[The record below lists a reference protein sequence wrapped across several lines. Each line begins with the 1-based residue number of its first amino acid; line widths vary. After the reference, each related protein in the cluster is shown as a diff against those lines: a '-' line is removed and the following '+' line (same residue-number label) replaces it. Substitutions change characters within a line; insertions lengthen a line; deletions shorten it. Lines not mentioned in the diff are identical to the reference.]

1 MTEMTLQTPGA
12 QARPT
17 LPPRPEEEMPKVR
30 LFALMR
36 GPILMGLA
44 VIGLFFG
51 VFGFWAATA
60 PLVSGAIASGVV
72 SPDSNRKAIQHLE
85 GGITQAIVVK
95 ENQVVKAGQLLLTLN
110 PVRAEASFSGQQVQW
125 LRLLVTRARLEAEA
139 SEATDWAVPPEVV
152 NVEDAGMQGFI
163 ASERRSF
170 ESRQASRDQ
179 EQQILGRR
187 VEQLQS
193 EISSVEAETAG
204 LTTQL
209 GLIEDEL
216 GDKQNLLDQQLVSR
230 SEVNA
235 LRREM
240 ARLQSAIAANGA
252 RIAKAGQSIE
262 ETRLQMLQSRES
274 YFEEVAQQ
282 ASKVNDSIAQ
292 LGESMTSSG
301 DALQRTEIHSPVD
314 GTVINL
320 RTQTEGEVVRPGET
334 IMEVVPRNDDL
345 IVVAKLAPKYID
357 LVVVDQA
364 AHVTIIPFAGRDSL
378 PLNGKV
384 VAVAADL
391 KTDEANKQSYYEV
404 RVRIPP
410 EELARHQG
418 VYLSPGMPADV
429 TVVAGERTML
439 EYLFE
444 PFLKSLQSAFVYD

>member
-1 MTEMTLQTPGA
+1 MTDMTLQQPGVPG
-12 QARPT
+12 RPGQ
-17 LPPRPEEEMPKVR
+17 PPAPAAAEVKIH
-30 LFALMR
+30 LFSLMR
-36 GPILMGLA
+36 GPILLGIA
-44 VIGLFFG
+44 VIALFFG
-51 VFGFWAATA
+51 ALGFWAATA
-60 PLVSGAIASGVV
+60 PLVSGAIASGQV

-85 GGITQAIVVK
+85 GGITQQIFVK
-95 ENQVVKAGQLLLTLN
+95 ENQEVKAGQLLMTLN

-139 SEATDWAVPPEVV
+139 SEASDWTVPPEVV
-152 NVEDAGMQGFI
+152 DVEDAGMQAFI

-170 ESRQASRDQ
+170 ETRQASRSQ
-179 EQQILGRR
+179 QQQILGRR

-193 EISSVEAETAG
+193 EISSVQAETAG
-204 LTTQL
+204 LATQQA
-209 GLIEDEL
+209 LIEDEL
-216 GDKQNLLDQQLVSR
+216 RDKQNLLDQQLVSR

-235 LRREM
+235 LRREL
-240 ARLQSAIAANGA
+240 ARLESAIAANGA
-252 RIAKAGQSIE
+252 RVAKAGQSIE

-282 ASKVNDSIAQ
+282 ASKVNDTIAQ
-292 LGESMTSSG
+292 LGESMASTG

-320 RTQTEGEVVRPGET
+320 RTQTAGEVVRPGET

-345 IVVAKLAPKYID
+345 IIVARLAPQYID
-357 LVVVDQA
+357 LVTVDQA
-364 AHVTIIPFAGRDSL
+364 AHVTIIPFASRNSL

-384 VAVAADL
+384 LAVAADL
-391 KTDEANKQSYYEV
+391 KMDEASKQSYYEI

-410 EELARHQG
+410 EELAHHKG

-439 EYLFE
+439 QYLFE
-444 PFLKSLQSAFVYD
+444 PFIKSLQSAFVYD